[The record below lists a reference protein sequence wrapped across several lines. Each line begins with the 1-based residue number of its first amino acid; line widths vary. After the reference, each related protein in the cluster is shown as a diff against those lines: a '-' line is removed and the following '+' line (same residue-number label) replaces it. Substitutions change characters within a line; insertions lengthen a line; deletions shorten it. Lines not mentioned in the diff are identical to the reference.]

1 VIRASVFALV
11 CVANLL
17 AQGPAPEKY
26 RPTKVEK
33 ITSYPEVPIYVYLVA
48 GDLACTMN
56 TRLNVKVGSEIKIAS
71 DLHDYYLMDGDG
83 KTYKCKFVAFGERAA
98 PAPQPKNK

>member
-1 VIRASVFALV
+1 MA

-33 ITSYPEVPIYVYLVA
+33 ITAYPEVPVYTYLLR
-48 GDLACTMN
+48 GGLFCTMN
-56 TRLNVKVGSEIKIAS
+56 ARLDVKVGSEIKIAPDS
-71 DLHDYYLMDGDG
+71 HDWYVMDTDG
-83 KTYKCKFVAFGERAA
+83 KTYKCKYVVFGDGAA